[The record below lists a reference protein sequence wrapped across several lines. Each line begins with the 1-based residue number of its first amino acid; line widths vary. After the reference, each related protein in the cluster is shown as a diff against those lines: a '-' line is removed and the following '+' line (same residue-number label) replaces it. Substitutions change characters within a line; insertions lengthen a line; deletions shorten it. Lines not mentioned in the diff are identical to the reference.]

1 MTSHTA
7 AIGWRP
13 TGSHWETALAELDAD
28 LRAEYVLDEASRG
41 GAQLLRALAEL
52 HSPLQPP
59 TRFGLLQRAE
69 HAPPEQLSLGVSESA
84 FGLLL
89 RRRDGTFAT
98 SLEEARGLLTALW
111 AGCPDWADAP
121 APYLCGPGGLEAA
134 EVRDC
139 AAAAKQLC
147 ARVPRRAVAAARP
160 AAAASAAPRAPRPVS
175 APGQRVAYLT
185 DEQKAALNAK
195 YGKLE
200 TPTVEDMHKTISAAS
215 DCRLS

>member
-69 HAPPEQLSLGVSESA
+69 HAPPAQLSLGVSESA

-111 AGCPDWADAP
+111 AECPDWADAP
-121 APYLCGPGGLEAA
+121 APYLCGSGGLEAA

-147 ARVPRRAVAAARP
+147 ARVPRRAVPRP
-160 AAAASAAPRAPRPVS
+160 AAAAASAAPRAPRPVS
-175 APGQRVAYLT
+175 APGQRVTYLT

>member
-13 TGSHWETALAELDAD
+13 TGSHWETALTELDAD

-52 HSPLQPP
+52 QTPLQPP

-69 HAPPEQLSLGVSESA
+69 HAPPAQLSLGVSESA

-98 SLEEARGLLTALW
+98 SLEEARGLLTGLW
-111 AGCPDWADAP
+111 AACPDWADAP

>member
-52 HSPLQPP
+52 QTPLQPP

-111 AGCPDWADAP
+111 AECPDWEAAP
-121 APYLCGPGGLEAA
+121 APYLRGPGGLEAA

-175 APGQRVAYLT
+175 APGQRVTYLT